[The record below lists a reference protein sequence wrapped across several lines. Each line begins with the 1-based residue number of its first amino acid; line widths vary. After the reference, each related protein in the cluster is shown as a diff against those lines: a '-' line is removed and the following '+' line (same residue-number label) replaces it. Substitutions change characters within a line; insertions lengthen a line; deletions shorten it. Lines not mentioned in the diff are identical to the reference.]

1 MQTFELMNK
10 GEFIA
15 TGLKRYSAGLTVYH
29 LYLIRRL
36 RSKDIFLKVK

>member
-1 MQTFELMNK
+1 MNK

-29 LYLIRRL
+29 LYLIRKAEEQGYF
-36 RSKDIFLKVK
+36 S